1 MDKERIYVNNS
12 SIDNADYSCIEVLD
26 LETLI
31 SIKRFDKVT
40 GIRFLDLVPDKLQL
54 FCKLN
59 NGPLIIVYE
68 MDR

>member
-12 SIDNADYSCIEVLD
+12 NIENADNSCIEVLD
-26 LETLI
+26 LETFT

-59 NGPLIIVYE
+59 NGPLIKVYE